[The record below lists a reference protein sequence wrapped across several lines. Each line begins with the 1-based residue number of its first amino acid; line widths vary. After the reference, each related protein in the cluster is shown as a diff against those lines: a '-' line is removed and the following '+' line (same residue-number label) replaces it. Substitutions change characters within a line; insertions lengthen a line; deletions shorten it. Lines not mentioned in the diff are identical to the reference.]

1 MKKKKI
7 IEYSFL
13 AFFIAMFIS
22 GVVVYLVCGRERV
35 DIFALF
41 VGISSLY
48 FVFYLTYLFLKI
60 KKNDLKK
67 ELYTGLI
74 EPYQKRFGQVKRK
87 KHSQQ
92 KDDDNK
98 K

>member
-13 AFFIAMFIS
+13 TFFIAMFIS

-41 VGISSLY
+41 VGLSSLY

-74 EPYQKRFGQVKRK
+74 EPYQKDLAKWKEK
-87 KHSQQ
+87 KQNHK
-92 KDDDNK
+92 KDDDK